1 MELEYNLKE
10 NNMKQGFLIII
21 LFFSTIVY
29 ISAQENLVYNGSFE
43 EHWYCPPVISQDSFP
58 CKGWYS
64 PNLGTPDY
72 FHVCSTDSF
81 LSNSHNCFSS
91 HSGNACIGLGL
102 ISIEYAWI
110 EHIQSQLK
118 EPLKAGQKYKV
129 SFWVRLDYQYS
140 DYTAYN
146 IGVYFSKNKKIF
158 GDYLLSKH
166 NYIEGMTPELQ
177 AHVSNEK
184 GKFIIDTTWKEI
196 SGIYTAQ
203 GEEKYIT
210 IGMFWD
216 DNPKVVKAWEKAK
229 KNQSWGNTKRFGKIV
244 KKYLLKKNP
253 YMEDK
258 YKNFL
263 LKGGQHYPYYLI
275 DDVSVIELN

>member
-1 MELEYNLKE
+1 
-10 NNMKQGFLIII
+10 MKRKL
-21 LFFSTIVY
+21 Y
-29 ISAQENLVYNGSFE
+29 ISAAIWLILFTLKAQQNLVVNGSFE
-43 EHWYCPPVISQDSFP
+43 EHWYCSPYLSQDSTP

-64 PNLGTPDY
+64 PNFGTPDY
-72 FHVCSTDSF
+72 LHMCIKDSSIF
-81 LSNSHNCFSS
+81 FFNDSITNFCTPHT
-91 HSGNACIGLGL
+91 GRAQVGLCL
-102 ISIEYAWI
+102 ISIETAGM

-166 NYIEGMTPELQ
+166 NYIEGMRPELQ
-177 AHVSNEK
+177 AQVSNEK
-184 GKFIIDTTWKEI
+184 GKFIIDTTWTEI

-203 GEEKYIT
+203 GGEKYIT

-216 DNPKVVKAWEKAK
+216 DNPKVVKAWERAK
-229 KNQSWGNTKRFGKIV
+229 KNQSWSNTKRFGKTV
-244 KKYLLKKNP
+244 KKYLLKKNK
-253 YMEDK
+253 YMEKK
-258 YKNFL
+258 YEKSTE
-263 LKGGQHYPYYLI
+263 KSGQHFPYYLI